1 MITVKATN
9 DVAAKVLSS
18 LVELSPV
25 LFQELKEPAPTPL
38 PKPAPKPEPKPDP
51 SVMPKIDITE
61 HDSPNQ
67 SERTQPISKL
77 LIHNTDGPTLDGAV
91 SWLCNTESQ
100 ASAHLIIG
108 RDGKVACIVDFDKAA
123 WHAGNRYVNHASIGI
138 ECVADKNNLGLT
150 PVQERVLV
158 EWVKWF
164 QWKYGIKT
172 EDIITHRTIVA
183 TSCPVHIWSTEAKFL
198 AWRKASFGV

>member
-1 MITVKATN
+1 MIVKGTN
-9 DVAAKVLSS
+9 DIANKILGN

-25 LFQELKEPAPTPL
+25 LFQELKDPAPTPL
-38 PKPAPKPEPKPDP
+38 PKPLPKKPVPKTDP

-100 ASAHLIIG
+100 ASAHLVIG

-123 WHAGNRYVNHASIGI
+123 WHAGTRYVNHASIGI

-150 PVQERVLV
+150 LVQEQVLV
-158 EWVKWF
+158 AWVRWF

-172 EDIITHRTIVA
+172 EDIVTHRTIVA

-198 AWRKASFGV
+198 AWRSARFGV